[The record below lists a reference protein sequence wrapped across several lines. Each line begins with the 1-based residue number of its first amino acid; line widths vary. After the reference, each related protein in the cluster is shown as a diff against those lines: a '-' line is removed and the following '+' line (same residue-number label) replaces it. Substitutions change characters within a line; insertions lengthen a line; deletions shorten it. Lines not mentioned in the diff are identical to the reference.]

1 MYARLAF
8 YQRSL
13 SQTPI
18 VFFSLIIFTVRNI
31 QCNFKQENPKK
42 PKCLYL
48 FVQTSFSGP
57 HRLSSLI
64 FTVTAVDGSS
74 FFHLQVEKNGKISFK
89 STMLLDLSFKISQV
103 AEINCSVEVLRTLK
117 LALGNFEVEKM
128 NIYQVINLRVEPRAS
143 SLQLSALQSMTYFTV
158 HSPHTFA

>member
-1 MYARLAF
+1 
-8 YQRSL
+8 
-13 SQTPI
+13 
-18 VFFSLIIFTVRNI
+18 
-31 QCNFKQENPKK
+31 
-42 PKCLYL
+42 
-48 FVQTSFSGP
+48 
-57 HRLSSLI
+57 
-64 FTVTAVDGSS
+64 
-74 FFHLQVEKNGKISFK
+74 
-89 STMLLDLSFKISQV
+89 MLLDLSFKISQV